1 MATTK
6 SDLSGYYYYY
16 YPDKSDVCDTN
27 YELVKIPEEI
37 PFI

>member
-1 MATTK
+1 MAMATK
-6 SDLSGYYYYY
+6 NDLSEYYY